1 MKTIKQK
8 TFNKGIV
15 ETLLLLGL
23 TAIVSAG
30 IYFYNKEKSINNLGA
45 IPNEVAFFEDSLA
58 SKITSTQTTLTL
70 VKGTNK
76 TGNIAS
82 STYGFVIDEGSATE
96 EVVICDC
103 TATACTNCKRGISD
117 VDGQTETTALK
128 YEHRRG
134 AIVKMTDHPS
144 LVRLIR
150 TVNGTDAID
159 GTLYYKTAVSSPSS
173 TAIIDRAWLDTTS
186 TANFVYLTGDQTIAG
201 EKTFSNTTTFSV
213 PVVASSVPT
222 DNSHLANKLYVD
234 SVAIAGAPSS
244 SESVYGISKLS
255 VAPANANF
263 PIALGQNDPVLNKD
277 YIYSSFTA
285 GEAIASNDAIAIA
298 HRDNC
303 IIYNTTT
310 EQLTAETPTTAN
322 LWYYQSFTAPAGTPK
337 FYGFSMIVENTG
349 GETASFYAYLNS
361 TATTTNPLFSCPV
374 SLNTGASKSIGN
386 VVGCS
391 TSTGI
396 TLTGGNTYYLIL
408 SNNYRMR
415 TYVTTTNAYS
425 GGVFATST
433 DGETWQI
440 EANKDALFQVYY
452 LTGTADRAYKAGVS
466 KFVSASSTVL
476 GRYVLKTDKDC
487 RSNFVGFAS
496 SSASAGASVNVRT
509 YGLLGGFSGLTT
521 SSISRTKYYS
531 QYATTTESNMGK
543 IVASTDVSKA
553 YEVGYAIN
561 SSTILINNLDH
572 E

>member
-1 MKTIKQK
+1 MKTKKQ
-8 TFNKGIV
+8 KGIV

-30 IYFYNKEKSINNLGA
+30 IYFYNKTSKTNNLGA

-82 STYGFVIDEGSATE
+82 STYGFVIDEGSSSE

-128 YEHRRG
+128 FEHRRG
-134 AIVKMTDHPS
+134 AVVKMTDHPS

-150 TVNGTDAID
+150 SVNGTDAID

-255 VAPANANF
+255 VAPVNANF
-263 PIALGQNDPVLNKD
+263 PIALGQNDPVINKD

-285 GEAIASNDAIAIA
+285 GEEIASNDAIAVA

-310 EQLTAETPTTAN
+310 EQLTAETATTAN
-322 LWYYQSFTAPAGTPK
+322 LWYYQSFTAPAGSPK
-337 FYGFSMIVENTG
+337 FYGFSMIADNVG
-349 GETASFYAYLNS
+349 GATASFNAYLNS
-361 TATTTNPLFSCPV
+361 TATTTNALFSCPV
-374 SLNTGASKSIGN
+374 SVNTGAVKSIGN
-386 VVGCS
+386 VFGCS

-408 SNNYRMR
+408 SNNYYMR

-433 DGETWQI
+433 DGITWQT

-452 LTGTADRAYKAGVS
+452 LTGTDNYAYKAGTS

-476 GRYVLKTDKDC
+476 GRYVLKADKDC
-487 RSNFVGFAS
+487 RYNFVGFAS
-496 SSASAGASVNVRT
+496 SSASTGASVNVRT
-509 YGLLGGFSGLTT
+509 AGLMTGFSGLDT
-521 SSISRTKYYS
+521 SSISRTKYYT
-531 QYATTTESNMGK
+531 QTATSTESNLGL
-543 IVASTDVSKA
+543 IVNSASAYAD
-553 YEVGYAIN
+553 YEVGYAMN